1 MNVNVALEILELAVS
16 LAKTQASGSLQKD
29 ATLAGILLEI
39 VEKAVQA
46 YQAHTG
52 EPLDPSL
59 IKAEDVL

>member
-1 MNVNVALEILELAVS
+1 MNSNVALEIVELAVS

-29 ATLAGILLEI
+29 ATIAGILVQI

-59 IKAEDVL
+59 IKAEDGL